1 MYLNDYNW
9 KKKYEK
15 LYEHTLISNKKDKN
29 KITKTLTKMK
39 MKTEN
44 IKMHQI
50 HLKYQETL

>member
-29 KITKTLTKMK
+29 KITKTLRWKWK
-39 MKTEN
+39 QK
-44 IKMHQI
+44 I
-50 HLKYQETL
+50 